1 MKAAVLHAANQPLTI
16 EEVALA
22 KPGSREVLMRTAFAG
37 LCHSDLHFIEGLYPH
52 PTPCVLGHESAGIV
66 EAVGDA
72 VTYVKPG
79 DHVITCLSVFCGT
92 CSQCVTGHPNLCENT
107 EVKMPPGVSRRL
119 SWKGGE
125 LMNQFL
131 NLSSFAEEMLV
142 HENAIVKID
151 PDIPLDRAA
160 LVGCGVMT
168 GVGAVFNA
176 AKVEPGSTVAVIG
189 CGGVGLSAVNGAA
202 LAGAERIIAIDTVAS
217 KLELARTMGATDTLN
232 ASNADPVK
240 AIREMT
246 GGGVHYSFEALG
258 TKTTAEQAFQ
268 MLRGGGTATIIGMV
282 PFGVKIELHGYDFL
296 RDRKFQGTSM
306 GGNRFRVDMPRLL
319 SLWRQGRLKLDHLIS
334 GTHQARRDQRRLR
347 RAQIRRAGA
356 SADRFR
362 RTLSRLPSP
371 RRRPAQRPEGD
382 AAAHIGGDREREGQL
397 VAAGEVEDQARRPRA
412 GGRADAAADRDHA
425 EDGAELAARERGRR
439 SWR

>member
-1 MKAAVLHAANQPLTI
+1 MKAAVLHAPNQPLTI
-16 EEVALA
+16 EEVTLT
-22 KPGSREVLMRTAFAG
+22 KPGSRDVLLRTAFAG
-37 LCHSDLHFIEGLYPH
+37 LCHSDLHFIDGLYPH

-66 EAVGDA
+66 EAVGDG

-107 EVKMPPGVSRRL
+107 EVKLPPGVSRRL
-119 SWKGGE
+119 TWKGGE

-131 NLSSFAEEMLV
+131 NLSSFAEQMLV
-142 HENAIVKID
+142 HENSMVKIH

-217 KLELARTMGATDTLN
+217 KLEIARELGATDTLN
-232 ASNADPVK
+232 ASNADAVK
-240 AIREMT
+240 EVREMT

-258 TKTTAEQAFQ
+258 TKATAEQAFG
-268 MLRGGGTATIIGMV
+268 MLRPGGTATIIGMV
-282 PFGVKIELHGYDFL
+282 PLGVKIELHGYDFL
-296 RDRKFQGTSM
+296 RDRKLQGTSM

-334 GTHQARRDQRRLR
+334 GRIKLSEINEGFAALKS
-347 RAQIRRAGA
+347 GA
-356 SADRFR
+356 PVRQLIDF
-362 RTLSRLPSP
+362 
-371 RRRPAQRPEGD
+371 
-382 AAAHIGGDREREGQL
+382 AA
-397 VAAGEVEDQARRPRA
+397 
-412 GGRADAAADRDHA
+412 
-425 EDGAELAARERGRR
+425 
-439 SWR
+439 

>member
-1 MKAAVLHAANQPLTI
+1 MKAAVLHATNQPLTV
-16 EEVALA
+16 EEVALT
-22 KPGSREVLMRTAFAG
+22 KPGAREVLLRTAFAG

-66 EAVGDA
+66 EAVGDG

-92 CSQCVTGHPNLCENT
+92 CPQCVTGHPNLCENT
-107 EVKMPPGVSRRL
+107 EVKLPPGVSRRL

-131 NLSSFAEEMLV
+131 NLSSFAEQMLV
-142 HENAIVKID
+142 HENSMVKID

-176 AKVEPGSTVAVIG
+176 AKVEPGATVAVIG

-202 LAGAERIIAIDTVAS
+202 LAGAERIIAIDTVPS
-217 KLELARTMGATDTLN
+217 KLEIARELGATDTLN
-232 ASNADPVK
+232 ASNADAVK
-240 AIREMT
+240 EVREMT

-258 TKTTAEQAFQ
+258 TKTTAEQAFG
-268 MLRGGGTATIIGMV
+268 MLRPGGTATIIGMV

-296 RDRKFQGTSM
+296 RDRKLQGTSM

-334 GTHQARRDQRRLR
+334 GRIKLGEINEGFAALKSAAPVRQLIDF
-347 RAQIRRAGA
+347 GA
-356 SADRFR
+356 
-362 RTLSRLPSP
+362 
-371 RRRPAQRPEGD
+371 
-382 AAAHIGGDREREGQL
+382 
-397 VAAGEVEDQARRPRA
+397 V
-412 GGRADAAADRDHA
+412 
-425 EDGAELAARERGRR
+425 
-439 SWR
+439 

>member
-1 MKAAVLHAANQPLTI
+1 MKAAVLHAPNQPLTI
-16 EEVALA
+16 EEVSLT
-22 KPGSREVLMRTAFAG
+22 KPGPREVLLRTAFAG
-37 LCHSDLHFIEGLYPH
+37 LCHSDLHFIDGLYPH
-52 PTPCVLGHESAGIV
+52 PTPCVLGHESAAVV

-79 DHVITCLSVFCGT
+79 DHVITCLSVFCGV
-92 CSQCVTGHPNLCENT
+92 CPQCVTGHPNLCENT
-107 EVKMPPGVSRRL
+107 EVKLPPGVSRRL

-131 NLSSFAEEMLV
+131 NLSSFAEQMLV

-217 KLELARTMGATDTLN
+217 KLELARELGATDTLN

-240 AIREMT
+240 AVREMT

-258 TKTTAEQAFQ
+258 TKTTAEQSFQ

-282 PFGVKIELHGYDFL
+282 PLGVKIELHGYDFL
-296 RDRKFQGTSM
+296 RDRKLQGTSM

-334 GTHQARRDQRRLR
+334 GRLR
-347 RAQIRRAGA
+347 LDQINDGFAALKSGA
-356 SADRFR
+356 PVRQLIDF
-362 RTLSRLPSP
+362 
-371 RRRPAQRPEGD
+371 
-382 AAAHIGGDREREGQL
+382 AA
-397 VAAGEVEDQARRPRA
+397 V
-412 GGRADAAADRDHA
+412 
-425 EDGAELAARERGRR
+425 
-439 SWR
+439 

>member
-16 EEVALA
+16 EEIELT
-22 KPGSREVLMRTAFAG
+22 KPQSREVLLRTAFAG

-66 EAVGDA
+66 EAVGDG

-92 CSQCVTGHPNLCENT
+92 CPQCVTGHPNLCENT
-107 EVKMPPGVSRRL
+107 DVKLPPGVSRRL

-131 NLSSFAEEMLV
+131 NLSSFAEQMLV
-142 HENAIVKID
+142 HENAMVKID
-151 PDIPLDRAA
+151 SDIPLDRAA

-176 AKVEPGSTVAVIG
+176 AKVEPGATVAVIG

-217 KLELARTMGATDTLN
+217 KLEVARELGATDTLN

-240 AIREMT
+240 EVREMT

-258 TKTTAEQAFQ
+258 TKTTAEQAFG
-268 MLRGGGTATIIGMV
+268 MLRPGGTATIIGMV

-296 RDRKFQGTSM
+296 RDRKLQGTSM

-334 GTHQARRDQRRLR
+334 GRIKLDQINDGFAALKS
-347 RAQIRRAGA
+347 GA
-356 SADRFR
+356 PVR
-362 RTLSRLPSP
+362 
-371 RRRPAQRPEGD
+371 
-382 AAAHIGGDREREGQL
+382 QL
-397 VAAGEVEDQARRPRA
+397 IDFAV
-412 GGRADAAADRDHA
+412 
-425 EDGAELAARERGRR
+425 
-439 SWR
+439 

>member
-1 MKAAVLHAANQPLTI
+1 MKAAVLHAPNQPLTI
-16 EEVALA
+16 EEVELTRPQA
-22 KPGSREVLMRTAFAG
+22 REVLLRTAFAG

-52 PTPCVLGHESAGIV
+52 PTPCVLGHESAGVV
-66 EAVGDA
+66 EAVGEG

-92 CSQCVTGHPNLCENT
+92 CPQCITGHPNLCENT
-107 EVKMPPGVSRRL
+107 EVKLPPGVSRRL
-119 SWKGGE
+119 SWRGGE

-131 NLSSFAEEMLV
+131 NLSSFGEQMLV
-142 HENAIVKID
+142 HENSMVKID

-176 AKVEPGSTVAVIG
+176 AKVEPGATVAVIG

-217 KLELARTMGATDTLN
+217 KLEIARELGATDTLN
-232 ASNADPVK
+232 ASNADPIK
-240 AIREMT
+240 AVRDMT

-258 TKTTAEQAFQ
+258 TKTTAEQAFG
-268 MLRGGGTATIIGMV
+268 MLRPGGTATIIGMV
-282 PFGVKIELHGYDFL
+282 PLGVKIELHGFDFL
-296 RDRKFQGTSM
+296 RDRKLQGTSM

-334 GTHQARRDQRRLR
+334 GRIKLSEINEGFAALKS
-347 RAQIRRAGA
+347 GA
-356 SADRFR
+356 PVRQLIDF
-362 RTLSRLPSP
+362 
-371 RRRPAQRPEGD
+371 
-382 AAAHIGGDREREGQL
+382 AA
-397 VAAGEVEDQARRPRA
+397 
-412 GGRADAAADRDHA
+412 
-425 EDGAELAARERGRR
+425 
-439 SWR
+439 

>member
-16 EEVALA
+16 EEVELT
-22 KPGSREVLMRTAFAG
+22 KPKAREVLLRTAFAG

-52 PTPCVLGHESAGIV
+52 PTPCVLGHESAGVV
-66 EAVGDA
+66 EAVGEG

-92 CSQCVTGHPNLCENT
+92 CPQCVTGHPNLCENT
-107 EVKMPPGVSRRL
+107 EVKMPPGISRRL

-131 NLSSFAEEMLV
+131 NLSSFAEQMLV
-142 HENAIVKID
+142 HENAMVKID
-151 PDIPLDRAA
+151 ADIPLDRAA

-176 AKVEPGSTVAVIG
+176 AKVEPGATVAVIG

-202 LAGAERIIAIDTVAS
+202 LAGAERIIAIDTIAS
-217 KLELARTMGATDTLN
+217 KLEVARELGATDTLN
-232 ASNADPVK
+232 ASNADPVQQV
-240 AIREMT
+240 REMT

-258 TKTTAEQAFQ
+258 TKNTAEQAFG
-268 MLRGGGTATIIGMV
+268 MLRPGGTATIIGMV
-282 PFGVKIELHGYDFL
+282 PLGTKIELHGYDFL
-296 RDRKFQGTSM
+296 RDRKLQGTSM

-334 GTHQARRDQRRLR
+334 GKLKLE
-347 RAQIRRAGA
+347 QINDGFTALKSGEPVRQLI
-356 SADRFR
+356 DF
-362 RTLSRLPSP
+362 
-371 RRRPAQRPEGD
+371 
-382 AAAHIGGDREREGQL
+382 AA
-397 VAAGEVEDQARRPRA
+397 
-412 GGRADAAADRDHA
+412 
-425 EDGAELAARERGRR
+425 
-439 SWR
+439 